1 MKRLLIIPMLLLV
14 SFTNANNMFELGNQ
28 EYEAGN
34 YQEAINS
41 YQAVLVNGDLSPE
54 VYYNLGNC
62 FYRLE
67 DITNAIYHYERALKL
82 DPGNEK
88 AEHNLSLCYAQTVD
102 KVEPLPEFAL
112 TTWYKKVAL
121 SQQTDTWALLFVAAL
136 LLSMLSMAGFY
147 YVKSVGMKRTLFFGG
162 GILFIISGAL
172 LLLAFSNRSIL
183 HESKYGVIFEPSVTI
198 YSAPTENSEK
208 LFILHEGTKV
218 EVTAEKN
225 DWREIMIANGNTGW
239 VSQSAFKE
247 I

>member
-1 MKRLLIIPMLLLV
+1 MKKLIIIPVFLMTCAV
-14 SFTNANNMFELGNQ
+14 FGNGMFQLGNE

-34 YQEAINS
+34 YQEAVNS
-41 YQAVLVNGDLSPE
+41 YQAVLAEGDLSPE

-62 FYRLE
+62 FYRMD

-88 AEHNLSLCYAQTVD
+88 AEHNLSLCYSQTVD

-112 TTWYKKVAL
+112 TTWYKKMAL
-121 SQQTDTWALLFVAAL
+121 SQQTDTWALFFVIALFISLV
-136 LLSMLSMAGFY
+136 SVAGFY
-147 YVKSVGMKRTLFFGG
+147 YVRSVGMKRTLFFGG
-162 GILFIISGAL
+162 GIMFILSGIL

-183 HESKYGVIFEPSVTI
+183 HDSKHGIVFEPSVTI

-218 EVTAEKN
+218 EVKAEKN

-239 VSQSAFKE
+239 VNQTAFKE